1 MKIYD
6 PESKRILKRVTLF
19 LTPGEAADLG
29 YSATD
34 LSDHPEKHHHH
45 INDSEYRA
53 EITVSVYTNDTIRS
67 FDEESRRMIR
77 KNDYSKFSIKAWS
90 RRREDRGFS

>member
-19 LTPGEAADLG
+19 LTPDEAADLG

-45 INDSEYRA
+45 VNDSEYKT
-53 EITVSVYTNDTIRS
+53 EITVSVYTD
-67 FDEESRRMIR
+67 D
-77 KNDYSKFSIKAWS
+77 SISLLAYQVKQLLLAIQKL
-90 RRREDRGFS
+90 EDDHVS